1 MFEQNNGID
10 LVIIN
15 PGAPEQVYQSLANT
29 LSAVEPPVWAGM
41 IATFALLK
49 GFSVEIIDANALRLS
64 PTETAMKVADINPM
78 LTAIVVYGQQ
88 PSASTQN
95 MPASRAVCTAIKQNS
110 PQLKTAMI
118 GGHVA
123 ALPDRTLMDEDI
135 DFVSTGEGLFTIIDL
150 LAAIKSNDDDYSKV
164 RGLHYWKDGIIQR
177 TSHPPLLKDLDTE
190 IPQIAWDLLPMAS
203 YRAHNWHCFGGLKRE
218 PYAAIY
224 TTLGC
229 PYRCSFCCIQAP
241 FKSGE
246 KELGYQPSVNS
257 YRLWSPES
265 VIAQFDILVKEYG
278 VKNVKIADEMFVLNP
293 RHIDKLCD
301 LLIERDYGVNIWAY
315 ARVDNAKPDVMEK
328 LKKSGVNWLA
338 FGIEAANAT
347 VRDNVQKGFD
357 QSDIYTALSTVN
369 EAGINVLG
377 NYIFG
382 LPEDDFDT
390 MQETLDMALDL
401 NSEFA
406 NFYCTMAYPGSALYD
421 QAVTE
426 NWSLPN
432 DWSGYSQHSV
442 NTQPLATRHLTSA
455 QVLKYRDEA
464 FKTYFNNPKYLQM
477 VANKFGDGSLA
488 MIKEMMS
495 FNLQRDLVN

>member
-1 MFEQNNGID
+1 MSERNSEID

-41 IATFALLK
+41 IATFALVK
-49 GFSVEIIDANALRLS
+49 GFSVAIIDANALRLS
-64 PTETAMKVADINPM
+64 PAETASKVADINPA

-95 MPASRAVCTAIKQNS
+95 MPASSAVCTAIRQNS

-135 DFVSTGEGLFTIIDL
+135 DFVSTGEGLFTVIDL
-150 LAAIKSNDDDYSKV
+150 LAAIKANDDDYSKV

-177 TSHPPLLKDLDTE
+177 TAHPPLLKDLDSE
-190 IPQIAWDLLPMAS
+190 MPQIAWDLLPMTV
-203 YRAHNWHCFGGLKRE
+203 YRAHNWHCFGGLNRE

-265 VIAQFDILVKEYG
+265 VIAQFDTLVNEYG
-278 VKNVKIADEMFVLNP
+278 VRNVKIADEMFVLNR
-293 RHIDKLCD
+293 RHTDQLCD

-328 LKKSGVNWLA
+328 LKQAGVNWLA

-347 VRDNVQKGFD
+347 VRDDVQKGFD
-357 QSDIYTALSTVN
+357 QSDIYTALSTVSK
-369 EAGINVLG
+369 AGINILG

-382 LPEDDFDT
+382 LPEDNVNT

-421 QAVTE
+421 QAVAE
-426 NWSLPN
+426 GWSLPS
-432 DWSGYSQHSV
+432 DWSEYSQHSV
-442 NTQPLATRHLTSA
+442 NTKPLATKHLTA
-455 QVLKYRDEA
+455 AEVLRFRDNA
-464 FKTYFNNPKYLQM
+464 FTTYFNSAKYLDM
-477 VANKFGDGSLA
+477 IDRRFGQETA
-488 MIKEMMS
+488 QHIREMAS
-495 FNLQRDLVN
+495 HTLERNATA